1 MLSGE
6 KVLVTGGAGRVAFPI
21 ARELAKRNEVWAM
34 ARFSNPADAERLK
47 AHGISPI
54 KRDLAESFDGVAE
67 DFTYVWHAG
76 ALVGEEAERDWRY
89 TFEVNA
95 QATGRLMKHCRG
107 VKGFLHCST
116 GSQYHYQ
123 GHRPL
128 KESDPPGIHTHIY
141 SLSKIAAEA
150 VVLYAS
156 REWDIP
162 TTMIRICSAYGPEGG
177 APVSRLDALVE
188 GRPIR
193 LHPDKPNYFNPIHE
207 DDQVELGIKAL
218 ELGGHAAPNRQLGRQ
233 RDHDRRG
240 VLRLHGRPDRQGADH
255 RVHGRGLHAPLARR
269 DLHARGPRPH
279 QGPLEGRPAP
289 RHRGAVPGPAQGLTP
304 TWRRR

>member
-1 MLSGE
+1 MISGE

-34 ARFSNPADAERLK
+34 ARFSNPADAERLE
-47 AHGISPI
+47 AHGITPI
-54 KRDLAESFDGVAE
+54 KRDLAESFGGVPD

-95 QATGRLMKHCRG
+95 QATGRLMKHCRR

-218 ELGGHAAPNRQLGRQ
+218 ELASTPPLTVNWAGSETTTAEEYCAYMGDLIGKEPVIEYTDEAYTPLWPDVTYMHEVLGRTKVHWK
-233 RDHDRRG
+233 DGLRR
-240 VLRLHGRPDRQGADH
+240 VIEVRYPDLLKG
-255 RVHGRGLHAPLARR
+255 
-269 DLHARGPRPH
+269 
-279 QGPLEGRPAP
+279 
-289 RHRGAVPGPAQGLTP
+289 
-304 TWRRR
+304 

>member
-6 KVLVTGGAGRVAFPI
+6 KILVTGGAGRVAFPI

-34 ARFSNPADAERLK
+34 ARFSNPADAERLRE
-47 AHGISPI
+47 HGITPI
-54 KRDLAESFDGVAE
+54 KRDLAEGFDGVPE

-76 ALVGEEAERDWRY
+76 ALVGGEAERDWRY

-95 QATGRLMKHCRG
+95 QATGRLMKHCRA

-188 GRPIR
+188 GRPIK

-218 ELGGHAAPNRQLGRQ
+218 ELASTPLLIVNWAGSETTTAEEYCAYMGSLIGKDPIIEYTDEAYTPLWPDVTYMHEVLGRTKVHWK
-233 RDHDRRG
+233 DGLRR
-240 VLRLHGRPDRQGADH
+240 VIEVRYPDLLKG
-255 RVHGRGLHAPLARR
+255 
-269 DLHARGPRPH
+269 
-279 QGPLEGRPAP
+279 
-289 RHRGAVPGPAQGLTP
+289 
-304 TWRRR
+304 

>member
-1 MLSGE
+1 MISGE
-6 KVLVTGGAGRVAFPI
+6 KILVTGGAGRVAFPI

-34 ARFSNPADAERLK
+34 ARFSNPADAERLE
-47 AHGISPI
+47 AHGITPI
-54 KRDLAESFDGVAE
+54 KRDLAEGFDGVPE

-95 QATGRLMKHCRG
+95 QATGRLMKHCRR

-207 DDQVELGIKAL
+207 DDQIELGIKAL
-218 ELGGHAAPNRQLGRQ
+218 DLASTPPLIVNWAGSETTTAEEYCAYMGGLIGKEPIIEYTDKAYTPLWPDVTYMHEVLGRTKVHWK
-233 RDHDRRG
+233 DGLRRVIEVRYPELLKG
-240 VLRLHGRPDRQGADH
+240 
-255 RVHGRGLHAPLARR
+255 
-269 DLHARGPRPH
+269 
-279 QGPLEGRPAP
+279 
-289 RHRGAVPGPAQGLTP
+289 
-304 TWRRR
+304 

>member
-1 MLSGE
+1 MISGE
-6 KVLVTGGAGRVAFPI
+6 KILVTGGAGRVAFPI
-21 ARELAKRNEVWAM
+21 ARELAKDNEVWAM
-34 ARFSNPADAERLK
+34 ARFSNPADQERLE
-47 AHGISPI
+47 AHGITPI
-54 KRDLAESFDGVAE
+54 KRDLAQNFDGVPE

-150 VVLYAS
+150 VALYAS

-188 GRPIR
+188 GRPIK

-207 DDQVELGIKAL
+207 DDQVELGIRAL
-218 ELGGHAAPNRQLGRQ
+218 ELASTPPLIVNWAGSETTTAEEYCAYMGGLIGREPIIEYTDEAYTPLWPDVTYMHEVLGRTKVHWK
-233 RDHDRRG
+233 DGLRR
-240 VLRLHGRPDRQGADH
+240 VIEARYPDLLKG
-255 RVHGRGLHAPLARR
+255 
-269 DLHARGPRPH
+269 
-279 QGPLEGRPAP
+279 
-289 RHRGAVPGPAQGLTP
+289 
-304 TWRRR
+304 

>member
-1 MLSGE
+1 MISGE
-6 KVLVTGGAGRVAFPI
+6 KILVTGGAGRVAFPI

-47 AHGISPI
+47 AHAITPI
-54 KRDLAESFDGVAE
+54 KRDLSESFDGVPE

-95 QATGRLMKHCRG
+95 QATGRLMKHCRR

-188 GRPIR
+188 GRPIK

-207 DDQVELGIKAL
+207 DDQIELGIKAL
-218 ELGGHAAPNRQLGRQ
+218 ELASTPPLIVNWAGSETTSAEEYCAYMGGLIDKEPIIEYTDEAYTPLWPDVTYMHEVLGRTKVHWK
-233 RDHDRRG
+233 DGLRR
-240 VLRLHGRPDRQGADH
+240 VIEVRYPDLLKA
-255 RVHGRGLHAPLARR
+255 
-269 DLHARGPRPH
+269 
-279 QGPLEGRPAP
+279 
-289 RHRGAVPGPAQGLTP
+289 
-304 TWRRR
+304 

>member
-1 MLSGE
+1 MISGE
-6 KVLVTGGAGRVAFPI
+6 KILVTGGAGRVAFPI
-21 ARELAKRNEVWAM
+21 ARELARRNEVWAM

-47 AHGISPI
+47 AHGITPV
-54 KRDLAESFDGVAE
+54 KRDLAESFEGVPE

-76 ALVGEEAERDWRY
+76 ALVGDAAERDWRY

-95 QATGRLMKHCRG
+95 QAAGRLMKHCHG

-116 GSQYHYQ
+116 GSQYHYR

-188 GRPIR
+188 GRPIK

-218 ELGGHAAPNRQLGRQ
+218 ALAGTPPLIVNWAGSETTTAEEYCAYMGSLIGKEPIIEYTDEAYTPLWPDVNYMHEVLGRTKVHWK
-233 RDHDRRG
+233 DGLRR
-240 VLRLHGRPDRQGADH
+240 VIEARYPDLLKG
-255 RVHGRGLHAPLARR
+255 
-269 DLHARGPRPH
+269 
-279 QGPLEGRPAP
+279 
-289 RHRGAVPGPAQGLTP
+289 
-304 TWRRR
+304 